1 MMKGIVVESLSSGNQ
16 YARSERNF
24 NPERE
29 KKVRDLK
36 PGETVIGFKT
46 RENKVLSHE
55 EDAPVLFDMPEGS
68 PAGDTK
74 ETK

>member
-1 MMKGIVVESLSSGNQ
+1 MKGIVVESLSSGNR

-46 RENKVLSHE
+46 REKKVLSHE
-55 EDAPVLFDMPEGS
+55 EYAPVLFDMPEGS

>member
-1 MMKGIVVESLSSGNQ
+1 MKGIVVESLSSGNR

-46 RENKVLSHE
+46 REKKVLSHE

>member
-1 MMKGIVVESLSSGNQ
+1 MKGIVVESLSSGNR

-24 NPERE
+24 NPKRE
-29 KKVRDLK
+29 KKVRDLR

-46 RENKVLSHE
+46 REKKVLSHE

>member
-1 MMKGIVVESLSSGNQ
+1 MKGIVVESLSSGNR

-46 RENKVLSHE
+46 REKVLSHE